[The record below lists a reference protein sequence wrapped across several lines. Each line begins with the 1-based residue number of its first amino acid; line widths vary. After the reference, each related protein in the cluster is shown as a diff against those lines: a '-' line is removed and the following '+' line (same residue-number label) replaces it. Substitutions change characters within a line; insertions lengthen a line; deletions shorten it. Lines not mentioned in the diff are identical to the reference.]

1 MSESNGAAPRYRVGI
16 DIGGTFT
23 DYMAYDMQSGRLSRT
38 KTLSGGSELDATFT
52 QAVAELGVTHESL
65 DLLIHGTTL
74 VTNLVLERDG
84 AQVGLITSKGF
95 RDVLEI
101 GWSFRDDAYDLQW
114 TKFRPLV
121 PRRRRLEVAERIGP
135 EGQVELPLD
144 VHAVRAAARELRDS
158 GVDAIAVCFLHAYA
172 NPEHEQAARGIVEE
186 VAPGLPCVI
195 SSDVDRRLGEYERVS
210 TTVLSAYAT
219 PRLGDYVDGIE
230 RWVGAGRTAYF
241 MQSEGGVIPAD
252 VVRRTPTSLVLSG
265 PAAGVLATCHV
276 GRLMGFDNL
285 ISMDVGGTS
294 ADVCII
300 RNGEAGLREV
310 LEIEPGMPLRTT
322 SLDVAAVGA
331 GGGSI
336 AWIDQGDALRVGP
349 ASAGASPG
357 PACYGR
363 GGEQPTVTDAN
374 VVIGITNAEGLL
386 GGRLRGD
393 PRLAH
398 EALAVLGAKL
408 GISAEEAALGVYRIV
423 NATMAQAIRTLTVQ
437 RGIDPRDFALMSFG
451 GAGGQHAV
459 EVAREMQIPQVVFP
473 QHPSTFSA
481 LGLLAADVQ
490 TTRTHPALAPLEL
503 TTETDVAP
511 LFASLEVE
519 TADALG
525 GSRASG
531 NASGSG
537 EIVFRKFADLRY
549 AGQVHSIRTPTPA
562 WDPERISDDFED
574 LHETQYGTRLGDA
587 LEVVNVGITARLELA
602 KPKLGGEAP
611 GDEARDRKAPDSE
624 APDGET
630 PGAVA
635 RGPAARGG
643 EARDG
648 KARGGEP
655 AVLRESFV
663 SLDGVSV
670 PVIDRRS
677 LAPGMTLPTPC
688 LVEEVDSVLYLPS
701 GSTAAI
707 DELMNIVCEVG
718 AR

>member
-1 MSESNGAAPRYRVGI
+1 MRDFGEALHGGTAAAHGSNGSGPRYRVGI

-23 DYMAYDMQSGRLSRT
+23 DYMAYDMQSGQLSRT

-52 QAVAELGVTHESL
+52 AAVAELGVTHESL
-65 DLLIHGTTL
+65 DLLIHGTTV
-74 VTNLVLERDG
+74 VTNLVLERNG
-84 AQVGLITSKGF
+84 AEVGLITSAGF

-114 TKFRPLV
+114 TKFKPLV
-121 PRRRRLEVAERIGP
+121 PRRRRLEVAERVGP
-135 EGQVELPLD
+135 GGEIELPL
-144 VHAVRAAARELRDS
+144 HEQGVRAAAQELLGA
-158 GVDAIAVCFLHAYA
+158 GVDAIAICFLHAYA
-172 NPEHEQAARGIVEE
+172 NAEHEQAARRIVAEI
-186 VAPGLPCVI
+186 APGLPCVI
-195 SSDVDRRLGEYERVS
+195 SSEVDRRLGEYERVS

-230 RWVGAGRTAYF
+230 RWVGPGRTAYF
-241 MQSEGGVIPAD
+241 MQSEGGVIPAE

-276 GRLMGFDNL
+276 GRMAGFQNL

-300 RNGEAGLREV
+300 RNSEASLREV

-336 AWIDQGDALRVGP
+336 AWIDRGDALRVGP

-363 GGEQPTVTDAN
+363 GGELPTVTDAN

-386 GGRLRGD
+386 GGRLKGD
-393 PRLAH
+393 AQLAH
-398 EALAVLGAKL
+398 AALAALGERL
-408 GISAEEAALGVYRIV
+408 GISGEEAALGVYRIV

-459 EVAREMQIPQVVFP
+459 EVAREMQIPRVVFP

-490 TTRTHPALAPLEL
+490 TTRTQPAHAPLEL
-503 TTETDVAP
+503 TSAADVAP
-511 LFASLEVE
+511 LFADLEAE
-519 TADALG
+519 TAAALG
-525 GSRASG
+525 DSRAG
-531 NASGSG
+531 G
-537 EIVFRKFADLRY
+537 EVVFRRFADLRY
-549 AGQVHSIRTPTPA
+549 VGQVHSIRTPTPV
-562 WDPERISDDFED
+562 WDAARINDDFED

-602 KPKLGGEAP
+602 KPKLGAGA
-611 GDEARDRKAPDSE
+611 DARTSPSSE
-624 APDGET
+624 P
-630 PGAVA
+630 V
-635 RGPAARGG
+635 
-643 EARDG
+643 
-648 KARGGEP
+648 
-655 AVLRESFV
+655 VLRESFV
-663 SLDGVSV
+663 CLDGVSV
-670 PVIDRRS
+670 PVVDRRS
-677 LAPGMTLPTPC
+677 LAPGMTLPAPC

-701 GSTAAI
+701 GSAAVV

-718 AR
+718 ER